1 LVLKEIP
8 AYFHENSAV
17 FNDNLFSHIQL
28 SLASLTIAILLCI
41 PLGIWISRKLSIA
54 NYVIDVINIFRVVPS
69 LAILALAMPV
79 LGVGFRPA
87 LLALTILACPP
98 IIINTYVAFREIDYA
113 VKEAA
118 YGMGMTARQTLWKIE
133 FPLALPVVLAG
144 VRTASVE
151 VIASATLAVLIGGGG
166 LGNYIINGVSMM
178 SQSYLLM
185 GAIPVATLA
194 IFSEIIF
201 AYIQKKVSY
210 LRKMEV
216 TK

>member
-1 LVLKEIP
+1 LVLKEIQE
-8 AYFHENSAV
+8 YFQENSKV
-17 FNDNLFSHIQL
+17 FYDNLLSHIQL
-28 SLASLTIAILLCI
+28 SLASLLIAILICI

-54 NYVIDVINIFRVVPS
+54 NYVIDFVNLFRVVPS

-98 IIINTYVAFREIDYA
+98 IIINTYIAFREIDYA
-113 VKEAA
+113 IKEAA
-118 YGMGMTARQTLWKIE
+118 YGMGMTASQTLWKIE

-166 LGNYIINGVSMM
+166 LGNYITNGVSMM
-178 SQSYLLM
+178 SQSYLLI
-185 GAIPVATLA
+185 GAVPVATLA
-194 IFSEIIF
+194 ILSEIIF
-201 AYIQKKVSY
+201 AFIQKKVSY
-210 LRKMEV
+210 LKKVEV
-216 TK
+216 IK